1 MGQSYLFP
9 LTWKGSPVSPQHNL
23 ESLFNF
29 INSHNQIIQLLL
41 FIIGVAAIGEAINSI
56 TSRIAKIS
64 PINTKYIE
72 KLNLRKGLLDDP
84 TKISDWPIWLNITR
98 FPVTFAHF
106 DRYYVSVL
114 EQDKKTLA
122 GKIGWLSFY
131 RNMTAI
137 FIIIFVLQIYVVFV
151 FPITPYGKHF
161 FDIYLDEYYVLLI
174 AGAAIPLFYLGH
186 YSQVN
191 AHRTTLW
198 DAYRR
203 NELRKNLEIRYGDLS
218 LSLGIQDRYKKKIW
232 SIW

>member
-1 MGQSYLFP
+1 MGQPYLFP
-9 LTWKGSPVSPQHNL
+9 LTWNRGPVSPEHNL

-29 INSHNQIIQLLL
+29 INSHNQIVQLLL

-64 PINTKYIE
+64 PIKTDYIE
-72 KLNLRKGLLDDP
+72 KLKRFRKDMLDDP
-84 TKISDWPIWLNITR
+84 IKISNWPIWLNITR
-98 FPVTFAHF
+98 FPVNFAHF

-151 FPITPYGKHF
+151 FPITPYGIF
-161 FDIYLDEYYVLLI
+161 SELL
-174 AGAAIPLFYLGH
+174 F
-186 YSQVN
+186 
-191 AHRTTLW
+191 
-198 DAYRR
+198 RR
-203 NELRKNLEIRYGDLS
+203 PTKR
-218 LSLGIQDRYKKKIW
+218 
-232 SIW
+232 